1 LSAAEQAAGEM
12 HRAIQQWG
20 TTLVGIHEK
29 LRKNLQAVAK
39 KEMGGGFGD
48 YNM

>member
-39 KEMGGGFGD
+39 MKMGGDFGD